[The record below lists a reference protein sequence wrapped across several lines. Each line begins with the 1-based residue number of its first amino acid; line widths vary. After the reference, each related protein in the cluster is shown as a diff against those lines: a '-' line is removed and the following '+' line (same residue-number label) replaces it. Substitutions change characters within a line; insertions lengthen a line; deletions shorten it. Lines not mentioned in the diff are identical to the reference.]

1 MCRKDYGAYIGVV
14 SHRHASLGARDARLR
29 CLAFALLDLASDET
43 QDVPNSGISRF
54 SYASLG
60 VMAVSV
66 TVQLGVLSGSKTP
79 YTCASGTKC

>member
-29 CLAFALLDLASDET
+29 CLAFALFDLAPDEI

-54 SYASLG
+54 SYVSLR
-60 VMAVSV
+60 VTAVSV
-66 TVQLGVLSGSKTP
+66 IV
-79 YTCASGTKC
+79 